1 MSTKLAIK
9 VASESVLTLIC
20 SFLWTS
26 TLVLNTSHECDLYY
40 PKSAFLPIK
49 IVKQSTQ
56 NFPISPSS
64 TLKMEKINPSLDF
77 PQDFRCPISMG
88 LMRDPVTISTGVTYE
103 RRNIERWFHTYKKR
117 TCPATMQSIESL
129 EMTPNHTLKRLI
141 VGWLDSQADQYLS
154 APARR
159 QSAKHD
165 ELAAVLGTIDSSP
178 FKVSSLRKLRSIL
191 EMGDEVKE
199 DFKIRRGGGVL
210 HQVPV
215 SDEDEQIL
223 QLLMKP
229 DCMRSMGIMLQRG
242 SLEARFCTISTF
254 QKMAKADYHWNYV
267 AQDQGIDF
275 FKSLLE
281 IVSDEICTKASS
293 SALKLLIEILEASKK
308 SRLKAIEAGGCAEGR
323 LAFTEHGLGIS
334 AVAKKMLNVS
344 PGATKIG
351 VKILWLIS
359 SFHATEKVLE
369 EMLVS
374 GAVKKL
380 VALLNIASG
389 QSSTKDRVVKI
400 LKFHGRAWRRYPCFP
415 TDVKAYLGLGNDNT
429 SC

>member
-1 MSTKLAIK
+1 
-9 VASESVLTLIC
+9 
-20 SFLWTS
+20 
-26 TLVLNTSHECDLYY
+26 
-40 PKSAFLPIK
+40 
-49 IVKQSTQ
+49 
-56 NFPISPSS
+56 
-64 TLKMEKINPSLDF
+64 MEKISSPAGDPSSLDF
-77 PQDFRCPISMG
+77 PQDFRCPISME

-117 TCPATMQSIESL
+117 TCPATMQSIEIL

-141 VGWLDSQADQYLS
+141 NGWLDSQADQCLS
-154 APARR
+154 APPRP
-159 QSAKHD
+159 SAKHD

-191 EMGDEVKE
+191 EMEDEVKE
-199 DFKIRRGGGVL
+199 DFKRLGGVEIL
-210 HQVPV
+210 VRIIVQILVENSDFVTFRACEEALGVLDQVPV

-229 DCMRSMGIMLQRG
+229 DCMRAMAIMLQRG

-267 AQDQGIDF
+267 AQDLGIDF

-281 IVSDEICTKASS
+281 IVSDEMCTKASS

-308 SRLKAIEAGGCAEGR
+308 SRLKAIEAGGVCTLVELLPDSNRSKSEKILKLIKLLCECAEGR

-344 PGATKIG
+344 PAATKIG

-380 VALLNIASG
+380 VALLNIGGG

-400 LKFHGRAWRRYPCFP
+400 LKLHGRAWRRYPCFP
-415 TDVKAYLGLGNDNT
+415 SDVKAYLGLGNDNT
-429 SC
+429 C